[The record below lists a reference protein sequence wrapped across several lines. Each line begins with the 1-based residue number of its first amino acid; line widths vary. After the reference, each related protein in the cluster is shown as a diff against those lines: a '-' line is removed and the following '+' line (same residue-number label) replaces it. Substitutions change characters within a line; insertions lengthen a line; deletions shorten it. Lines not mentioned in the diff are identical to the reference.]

1 MSYFLLFYVCIATCF
16 RSILSIFLVLSL
28 FLIYLHLHI
37 WNNFFC
43 RTSSGSLVQNEQ
55 CRLRLISPTIR
66 AIICLMEYFFLSLY
80 ITNVRKEPFT
90 EEVKHVTHTNIIPY
104 ILLCF
109 EWKNYIWCL
118 DDRNSAKN
126 HSTKIKTNKIIA
138 MNMHLFF

>member
-1 MSYFLLFYVCIATCF
+1 MSYFLFFYVCITTCF

-43 RTSSGSLVQNEQ
+43 RNSSGSLVQNEQ

-80 ITNVRKEPFT
+80 ITNKRKNLLPE
-90 EEVKHVTHTNIIPY
+90 KYNMLHIRISY
-104 ILLCF
+104 QILFF
-109 EWKNYIWCL
+109 EWKHKIW
-118 DDRNSAKN
+118 S
-126 HSTKIKTNKIIA
+126 IIVEIIRG
-138 MNMHLFF
+138 HLFVNTSFLLLDKLCEKS